1 METRSQDFATWIST
15 NIGKFSVLTDTVV
28 SIIKSLLDEQG
39 IEYLSISGRTK
50 DIDGCAEKI
59 KRKAYKNPIVQMT
72 DISGVRV
79 ILFFEAQVPVVS
91 QIIRNAFRVDEAN
104 SSDTAS
110 RMSTNQVGYRS
121 VHFVCDVG
129 DKRGALP
136 EFTRLSGLKF
146 EIQVRTVLQHAWAEM
161 AHDRNYKFRGT
172 LPPMMERK
180 LFLLAGLLETA
191 DQGFQDLSR
200 DIDQYRA
207 SLVDKTVSVEASGGG
222 IDVIS
227 LSVFM
232 DEWADENKIRYS
244 LSSDKI
250 ILDDVI
256 RELKEYGIEKIEQ
269 IREIIPENY
278 ASAMKDVKEMSTP
291 MGVLR
296 DWMVAHD
303 SKRFLK
309 KVKVGWAI
317 GLSGDLTLRKI
328 MDPDE
333 FKYVSRVLIHQAD
346 DHWEQDDTQLK
357 LELSGLDEE
366 NMDDAEY
373 SEHVDAA
380 ELS

>member
-1 METRSQDFATWIST
+1 
-15 NIGKFSVLTDTVV
+15 
-28 SIIKSLLDEQG
+28 
-39 IEYLSISGRTK
+39 
-50 DIDGCAEKI
+50 
-59 KRKAYKNPIVQMT
+59 
-72 DISGVRV
+72 
-79 ILFFEAQVPVVS
+79 
-91 QIIRNAFRVDEAN
+91 
-104 SSDTAS
+104 
-110 RMSTNQVGYRS
+110 
-121 VHFVCDVG
+121 
-129 DKRGALP
+129 
-136 EFTRLSGLKF
+136 
-146 EIQVRTVLQHAWAEM
+146 
-161 AHDRNYKFRGT
+161 
-172 LPPMMERK
+172 
-180 LFLLAGLLETA
+180 
-191 DQGFQDLSR
+191 
-200 DIDQYRA
+200 
-207 SLVDKTVSVEASGGG
+207 
-222 IDVIS
+222 
-227 LSVFM
+227 
-232 DEWADENKIRYS
+232 
-244 LSSDKI
+244 
-250 ILDDVI
+250 LDDVI